1 MKFACLVYID
11 EARISKLTPEEGK
24 RLTDETIESDWQMRR
39 EGRLILSQ
47 PLLEPS
53 AAVTMRV
60 DGDTVSAT
68 DGPFAETKEHLG
80 GFYIIEAADMADA
93 RRIVETDP
101 IMMHRDP
108 PHAGTDPQHHRR
120 RPSGSAA
127 GLAAPRWPS
136 ACGRCRA
143 SGRICSRQ
151 PHSERPCGSPS
162 SRARGSN
169 WPVRR

>member
-60 DGDTVSAT
+60 DGNTVSAT

-80 GFYIIEAADMADA
+80 GFYIIEAADMAEA
-93 RRIVETDP
+93 KKIVESDP
-101 IMMHRDP
+101 MMRF
-108 PHAGTDPQHHRR
+108 GSIEI
-120 RPSGSAA
+120 RPTSEQTHSVTGE
-127 GLAAPRWPS
+127 
-136 ACGRCRA
+136 GRPEL
-143 SGRICSRQ
+143 Q
-151 PHSERPCGSPS
+151 L
-162 SRARGSN
+162 
-169 WPVRR
+169 

>member
-60 DGDTVSAT
+60 DGNTVSAT

-80 GFYIIEAADMADA
+80 GFYIIEAADMAEA

-101 IMMHRDP
+101 IMKF
-108 PHAGTDPQHHRR
+108 GCIEI
-120 RPSGSAA
+120 RPTLEQTHSITGE
-127 GLAAPRWPS
+127 
-136 ACGRCRA
+136 GRPEA
-143 SGRICSRQ
+143 Q
-151 PHSERPCGSPS
+151 QT
-162 SRARGSN
+162 
-169 WPVRR
+169 